1 MAEVGRRNGVYGGWT
16 RAGNTRVFVRV
27 PTQLKRQSAGH
38 SNGSNG
44 NGSRPE
50 LGATPIVLVHGLS
63 SSRTLKPLIKA
74 LGTRRPVYAPDLPG
88 FGMSDRPIHPLDVPG
103 LADALRRWML
113 DNELAPA
120 IVVGVAFGCQVAVHL
135 AAAYPAAVDRLVL
148 IGPTFDPEA
157 RSTARVAW
165 RWARN
170 APRSSPRLAPTIV
183 HDFIDAGPWRSVR
196 TLRRAL
202 EDPIEDKLS
211 EIEAKTLVIRAE
223 RDHLVPAAWTER
235 VAKQIPDAE
244 LVVLPKV
251 AHTIGPRAASR
262 LTALLVPFLV
272 AVSRRDRRGSAG
284 RLQRSAVGP
293 CMEIERHRG
302 LIRFALHLHGGVNR
316 MARGLDPGRPEGLLR
331 HLPGRRRP
339 LGLGPA
345 ALQRAPRARFRR
357 LRAGAHRALSAGGGT
372 GWSADWSR
380 PPRSPC
386 SWPGSPTSA
395 TTSTTTGH
403 YSTGDNIASLTG
415 LVLYVLVPLALLY
428 LVSETR
434 SGRRPGRP
442 RRARTRRS

>member
-1 MAEVGRRNGVYGGWT
+1 MAEVGRRNGVYGGWS

-27 PTQLKRQSAGH
+27 PTQLKRQSAGR

-88 FGMSDRPIHPLDVPG
+88 FGMSDRPIHLLDVPG
-103 LADALRRWML
+103 LADGLRRWML

-262 LTALLVPFLV
+262 LTALLVPFLADGV
-272 AVSRRDRRGSAG
+272 EEDAEAAPVELA
-284 RLQRSAVGP
+284 
-293 CMEIERHRG
+293 
-302 LIRFALHLHGGVNR
+302 FGG
-316 MARGLDPGRPEGLLR
+316 A
-331 HLPGRRRP
+331 
-339 LGLGPA
+339 
-345 ALQRAPRARFRR
+345 
-357 LRAGAHRALSAGGGT
+357 
-372 GWSADWSR
+372 
-380 PPRSPC
+380 
-386 SWPGSPTSA
+386 
-395 TTSTTTGH
+395 
-403 YSTGDNIASLTG
+403 
-415 LVLYVLVPLALLY
+415 
-428 LVSETR
+428 
-434 SGRRPGRP
+434 
-442 RRARTRRS
+442 